1 MNKYAL
7 LFSILLLFGSL
18 YAPNSVMAFGSL
30 RFVPA
35 TSYKEKEVI
44 SFVKEHNDA
53 LGVEYLLAPI
63 DLNNDAIDEYI
74 IKPKSM
80 KDCPARPLCSYQII
94 AHQNHKPILIGQ
106 FDAHKVR
113 IGDKK
118 TYGIRQVILYNEPHN
133 DFKTATALWNPY
145 SFRFEL
151 P

>member
-7 LFSILLLFGSL
+7 LVSILLLFASL
-18 YAPNSVMAFGSL
+18 CASNNASAFSSL
-30 RFVPA
+30 RFAPA
-35 TSYKEKEVI
+35 ASYKEKGVI
-44 SFVKEHNDA
+44 NFVKEHNDA
-53 LGVEYLLAPI
+53 PDVEYLLAPI
-63 DLNNDAIDEYI
+63 DLNNDAIDEYV

-80 KDCPARPLCSYQII
+80 KDCPTRPLCSYQII
-94 AHQNHKPILIGQ
+94 AHQNHMPILIGQ
-106 FDAHKVR
+106 FDAHKMR